1 MHSFIKSA
9 QTFANTFFPGQ
20 SCKRLSDMMGP
31 KPKMQGGG
39 GGVIGAVT
47 DVYGMQEGLIKK
59 SIASSIYPILYAAL
73 F

>member
-1 MHSFIKSA
+1 
-9 QTFANTFFPGQ
+9 
-20 SCKRLSDMMGP
+20 MMGP